1 MHSFNEEVFPNAE
14 LKGITEADAV
24 QLQAAA
30 GILLSALAHAPSAWG
45 DLETAQREVLSFVD
59 NPERLAFLAI
69 VDGQVRAWI
78 GAIRHSKHSWELH
91 PLVVDPPFQR
101 KGLGTKLVHRLEEA
115 ARAEGVVTIW
125 LGTDDDFGGTSIYG
139 RDLYPDVLGSLKAL
153 MPTAGHPYTFY
164 HHLGYT
170 VTGVLP
176 DADGPGK
183 HDIIMA
189 KRL

>member
-1 MHSFNEEVFPNAE
+1 MHSVNEEYFPDTG
-14 LKGITEADAV
+14 LKGIEEADAL
-24 QLQAAA
+24 QLHEAA

-45 DLETAQREVLSFVD
+45 DLEAAQREVLSFVD
-59 NPERLAFLAI
+59 NPERLAILAI
-69 VDGQVRAWI
+69 VDGHVRAWI
-78 GAIRHSKHSWELH
+78 GAIRHSRHAWELH

-101 KGLGTKLVHRLEEA
+101 KGFGTKLVHRLEEA

-139 RDLYPDVLGSLKAL
+139 RDLYPDVLGSLQELRPA
-153 MPTAGHPYTFY
+153 AGHPYTFY
-164 HHLGYT
+164 RHLGYT

-176 DADGPGK
+176 DADGPGM